1 MGLGLGLGLGL
12 ALWLGSGLG
21 LASGFAW
28 QKSCRAETGLRPSS
42 SHVAVAQAAGRAG
55 GPALTPLPAVIPAGP
70 RGAAA
75 AGKGG
80 LGAAATGKSGITH
93 LVRVKVRARVR
104 VGLRLG
110 LGLGLGLGLART
122 LTPGWGKVGVRV
134 RVS

>member
-1 MGLGLGLGLGL
+1 M
-12 ALWLGSGLG
+12 
-21 LASGFAW
+21 AW

-42 SHVAVAQAAGRAG
+42 SHVAVAPPAGRAG

-80 LGAAATGKSGITH
+80 LGAAATGRSGITH
-93 LVRVKVRARVR
+93 LVRVKVRARDR

-110 LGLGLGLGLART
+110 LG
-122 LTPGWGKVGVRV
+122 VRV
-134 RVS
+134 RLRVGPNPNPRLG